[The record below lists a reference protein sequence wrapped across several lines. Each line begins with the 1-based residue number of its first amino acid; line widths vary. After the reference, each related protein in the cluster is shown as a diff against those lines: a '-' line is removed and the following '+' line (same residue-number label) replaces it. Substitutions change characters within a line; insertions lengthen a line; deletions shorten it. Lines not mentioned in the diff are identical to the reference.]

1 MKLNCVF
8 PTHFEA
14 QIKDAIAFLK
24 PYTKRAYLVGGS
36 VRDLCL
42 DEPLHDLDIE
52 VYDIAPDA
60 FEALMKQVGAVGVGK
75 SFFVYKLGNID
86 FSLPRVERKSGVGHK
101 AFEVHVCQDEKEA
114 SRRRDFSVNA
124 MMLNIFSGE
133 LLDFWGGK
141 EAIERKCLAIID
153 EESFK
158 EDSLRVLR
166 AMQFSARL
174 GFKIESKSV
183 EVMRHISLSDLS
195 KPRILWEFEKLF
207 KASYLHYGLFY
218 MYQLNLFEKCFTCKV
233 ENRFFE
239 IARELLR
246 SKQNFE
252 EALRPY
258 YFVYIVAN
266 RLKQEPLQWFRMLD
280 APNHYLQTFKYQP
293 FFEGE
298 ISDEMLLHV
307 SLELPIC
314 AWLGNYREG
323 IKERACEL
331 GIWDEI
337 FSGNVNVQEVIRDGF
352 SGRDIGEEL
361 RRRRIEKIRLLVKL
375 VLKEGKAPKVR
386 GHSAE
391 ENPVLT

>member
-8 PTHFEA
+8 SAHFDR
-14 QIKDAIAFLK
+14 QIEDAIAFLK

-36 VRDLCL
+36 VRDLLL

-52 VYDIAPDA
+52 VYDIEPEA
-60 FEALMKQVGAVGVGK
+60 FEHVMTRMGAVGVGK
-75 SFFVYKLGNID
+75 SFFVYKYGNID
-86 FSLPRVERKSGVGHK
+86 FALPRIERKSGIGHT
-101 AFEVHVCQDEKEA
+101 AFDVEVCQDEKEA

-141 EAIERKCLAIID
+141 EAIAHKTLSIID
-153 EESFK
+153 EKSFR

-174 GFKIESKSV
+174 GFKIEPQSMK
-183 EVMRHISLSDLS
+183 VMRSIDLSDLS
-195 KPRILWEFEKLF
+195 RPRILWEFEKLF
-207 KASYLHYGLFY
+207 RAPCLHYGLFY
-218 MYQLNLFEKCFTCKV
+218 MYELHLFEKCFTCKV

-246 SKQNFE
+246 YKQNFE
-252 EALRPY
+252 DALRPY

-266 RLKQEPLQWFRMLD
+266 RLKQEPLQWFRSLD
-280 APNHYLQTFKYQP
+280 APNHYLKTFKYQP

-314 AWLGNYREG
+314 EWLGNYRKG
-323 IKERACEL
+323 IKARACEF
-331 GIWDEI
+331 GIWDAI
-337 FSGNVNVQEVIRDGF
+337 FTGGVSVQEVISDGF
-352 SGRDIGEEL
+352 EKEAIRHEL
-361 RRRRIEKIRLLVKL
+361 KRRRIEKIKQRC
-375 VLKEGKAPKVR
+375 EA
-386 GHSAE
+386 
-391 ENPVLT
+391 

>member
-8 PTHFEA
+8 PAHFEK
-14 QIKDAIAFLK
+14 QINEAIAFLK

-42 DEPLHDLDIE
+42 DEALHDLDIE
-52 VYDIAPDA
+52 VYDIESDR
-60 FEALMKQVGAVGVGK
+60 FDALMHHVGAVGVGK

-86 FSLPRVERKSGVGHK
+86 FSLPRVERKSGVGHT
-101 AFEVHVCQDEKEA
+101 AFEVQVCQDEKEA
-114 SRRRDFSVNA
+114 SKRRDFSMNA

-141 EAIERKCLAIID
+141 EAIERKRLEMID
-153 EESFK
+153 EKSFR

-166 AMQFSARL
+166 AIQFSARL
-174 GFKIESKSV
+174 GFKIESKTV
-183 EVMRHISLSDLS
+183 EVMQSISLHDLS

-207 KASYLHYGLFY
+207 CAPHLHYGLFY
-218 MYQLNLFEKCFTCKV
+218 MYTLNLFEKCFTGKV
-233 ENRFFE
+233 ENHFFE
-239 IARELLR
+239 IAHELLR

-252 EALRPY
+252 DALRPY

-266 RLKQEPLQWFRMLD
+266 RLKQEPLQWFKMLD
-280 APNHYLQTFKYQP
+280 APNHYLQTFKNQP

-307 SLELPIC
+307 SLELPIKL
-314 AWLGNYREG
+314 WLGNYRKG
-323 IKERACEL
+323 VKERACKL
-331 GIWDEI
+331 GIWNEI

-352 SGRDIGEEL
+352 TGRTIGEEL
-361 RRRRIEKIRLLVKL
+361 RRRRMEKIKQLC
-375 VLKEGKAPKVR
+375 EA
-386 GHSAE
+386 
-391 ENPVLT
+391 

>member
-1 MKLNCVF
+1 MKMNCVL
-8 PTHFEA
+8 PAHFQC
-14 QIKDAIAFLK
+14 QIEEAIAFLK

-52 VYDIAPDA
+52 VYDIEPEA
-60 FEALMKQVGAVGVGK
+60 FERLMTQVGAVGVGK
-75 SFFVYKLGNID
+75 SFFVYKRGNID
-86 FSLPRVERKSGVGHK
+86 FSLPRVERKSGVGHT
-101 AFEVHVCQDEKEA
+101 AFDVQVCQDEKEA

-124 MMLNIFSGE
+124 MMLNIFTKE

-141 EAIERKCLAIID
+141 EAIARKTLSIID
-153 EESFK
+153 EQSFK

-174 GFKIESKSV
+174 GFKIEPRSV
-183 EVMRHISLSDLS
+183 EIMQGISLLDLS

-207 KASYLHYGLFY
+207 CAPFLHYGLFY
-218 MYQLNLFEKCFTCKV
+218 MYVLHLFEKCFTCNV

-246 SKQNFE
+246 YKQNFE
-252 EALRPY
+252 VSLHPY

-266 RLKQEPLQWFRMLD
+266 RLKQEPLVWFKHLN

-293 FFEGE
+293 FCEGE
-298 ISDEMLLHV
+298 ISDAMLLHV
-307 SLELPIC
+307 SLDLPIKC
-314 AWLGNYREG
+314 WLGNYRDG
-323 IKERACEL
+323 VKAKAAQL

-337 FSGNVNVQEVIRDGF
+337 FTGNVSVQEVIQDGF
-352 SGRDIGEEL
+352 VGRAIGEEL
-361 RRRRIEKIRLLVKL
+361 RRRRIVKIKQLC
-375 VLKEGKAPKVR
+375 EA
-386 GHSAE
+386 
-391 ENPVLT
+391 

>member
-1 MKLNCVF
+1 MRLNCVF
-8 PTHFEA
+8 PAHFQS
-14 QIKDAIAFLK
+14 QIEDAIAFLK

-52 VYDIAPDA
+52 VYDIEPPT
-60 FEALMKQVGAVGVGK
+60 FEALMHSVGAVGVGK

-86 FSLPRVERKSGVGHK
+86 FSLPRVERKSGVGHT
-101 AFEVHVCQDEKEA
+101 AFDVHVCQNEKEA
-114 SRRRDFSVNA
+114 SKRRDFSVNA
-124 MMLNIFSGE
+124 MMLNIFNGE

-141 EAIERKCLAIID
+141 EAIERKSLEMID
-153 EESFK
+153 EQSFR

-174 GFKIESKSV
+174 GFKIESKSL
-183 EVMRHISLSDLS
+183 EVMQSISLRDLS

-207 KASYLHYGLFY
+207 KAPYLHYGLFY
-218 MYQLNLFEKCFTCKV
+218 MYALNLFEKCFTCKV

-246 SKQNFE
+246 YKQNFE
-252 EALRPY
+252 EALKPY

-266 RLKQEPLQWFRMLD
+266 RLKQEPLQWFRLLD

-298 ISDEMLLHV
+298 VSDEMLLHV
-307 SLELPIC
+307 SLELPIKL
-314 AWLGNYREG
+314 WLGHYREG
-323 IKERACEL
+323 IKERACKL

-352 SGRDIGEEL
+352 SGRAIGEEL
-361 RRRRIEKIRLLVKL
+361 RRRRIEKIKQLC
-375 VLKEGKAPKVR
+375 EA
-386 GHSAE
+386 
-391 ENPVLT
+391 

>member
-8 PTHFEA
+8 PAHFQSQIEA
-14 QIKDAIAFLK
+14 AIAFLK
-24 PYTKRAYLVGGS
+24 PHTKRAYLVGGS

-52 VYDIAPDA
+52 VYDIEPSF
-60 FEALMKQVGAVGVGK
+60 FEALMHSVGAVGVGK

-86 FSLPRVERKSGVGHK
+86 FSLPRVERKRGVGHT
-101 AFEVHVCQDEKEA
+101 AFDVHVCQDEKEA
-114 SRRRDFSVNA
+114 SKRRDFSVNA
-124 MMLNIFSGE
+124 MMLNIFNGD

-141 EAIERKCLAIID
+141 EAIERKSLEMID
-153 EESFK
+153 EKSFR

-174 GFKIESKSV
+174 GFRIESKSV
-183 EVMRHISLSDLS
+183 EVMQSISLCDLS

-246 SKQNFE
+246 YKQNFE
-252 EALRPY
+252 EALKPY

-280 APNHYLQTFKYQP
+280 APNHYLQTFKHQP

-307 SLELPIC
+307 SLELPIKL
-314 AWLGNYREG
+314 WLGNYKAG
-323 IKERACEL
+323 IKERAQML
-331 GIWDEI
+331 GIWEKPFD
-337 FSGNVNVQEVIRDGF
+337 GGVCVQDVIRDGF
-352 SGRDIGEEL
+352 VGRGIGEEL
-361 RRRRIEKIRLLVKL
+361 LRRKIEIIEQV
-375 VLKEGKAPKVR
+375 
-386 GHSAE
+386 S
-391 ENPVLT
+391 ENARE